1 MRKKLPA
8 LLALLS
14 VLCLAL
20 GGCVTSPPDSLMR
33 TEPADPAAL
42 VDAETDALSGDVVSA
57 ALYFRYGAS
66 AYLAPEQRQITIEK
80 NESPEKALVKALVAG
95 PSASASALSPLFPP
109 GTEVLAVSAQGDT
122 LYVTFNEALL
132 GRYSDEPGD
141 TASNA
146 WKREFPLRR
155 QLCMDSLAATLT
167 EAGYCVR
174 VQVLVYRE
182 VSSATSLRLTNSF
195 FTQDGDTTPLSPLT
209 RDEETLLTPHNA
221 AAFILTAWMTQDW
234 ETLYSLL
241 KKDDSAS
248 PRPAGQAAFAA
259 FAAAR
264 VLTGFQVGH
273 GNVSEDGQTAVVNG
287 EMSLRADG
295 EDAFITGYPLRLER
309 ENGLWKIS
317 YERLLALMNQE

>member
-1 MRKKLPA
+1 MRKKTLA

-20 GGCVTSPPDSLMR
+20 SGCVTSPPDSLMR
-33 TEPADPAAL
+33 AEPADASAL
-42 VDAETDALSGDVVSA
+42 VDAQVDTLPGNEASA
-57 ALYFRYGAS
+57 ALYFRYGTS

-109 GTEVLAVSAQGDT
+109 GTEVLAVSGQGDT

-141 TASNA
+141 TSADA

-195 FTQDGDTTPLSPLT
+195 FSQDGDTTPISPLT
-209 RDEETLLTPHNA
+209 RDEENLLTPHNA
-221 AAFILTAWMTQDW
+221 ASLVLTAWMTQDW
-234 ETLYSLL
+234 DTLYSLL
-241 KKDDSAS
+241 KKDDPAS

-259 FAAAR
+259 FSAAR
-264 VLTGFQVGH
+264 VITGFQVDH
-273 GNVSEDGQTAVVNG
+273 GNVSADGQVAVVNG
-287 EMSLRADG
+287 EMTLRADG

-317 YERLLALMNQE
+317 YKRLLALMNQE

>member
-1 MRKKLPA
+1 MSRRARRLA
-8 LLALLS
+8 LLALCVML
-14 VLCLAL
+14 L
-20 GGCVTSPPDSLMR
+20 GGCMSSPPDSLIR
-33 TEPADPAAL
+33 SEPGDSSALISADARQLSAQAL
-42 VDAETDALSGDVVSA
+42 DAVLYYRYQSSA
-57 ALYFRYGAS
+57 F
-66 AYLAPEQRQITIEK
+66 LAPENRRIEIAR
-80 NESPEKALVKALVAG
+80 NETPEKALIQALLDG
-95 PSASASALSPLFPP
+95 PSPTAAQLSPLFPQ
-109 GTEVLAVSAQGDT
+109 GTQLLAVSRQGDT
-122 LYVTFNEALL
+122 LYITFNEALL

-141 TASNA
+141 TSADA

-195 FTQDGDTTPLSPLT
+195 FSQDGDTTPISPLT

-221 AAFILTAWMTQDW
+221 ASLVLTAWMTQDW
-234 ETLYSLL
+234 DTLYSLL
-241 KKDDSAS
+241 KKDDPAS

-259 FAAAR
+259 FSAAR
-264 VLTGFQVGH
+264 VITGFQVDH
-273 GNVSEDGQTAVVNG
+273 GNVSADGQVAVING
-287 EMSLRADG
+287 EMTLRADG

-317 YERLLALMNQE
+317 YKRLLALMNQE